1 MTPVNV
7 DELERTWGRRPGLY
21 GWLAETNHKVIGKR
35 FIVTA
40 FVFFA
45 MAGVLALLL
54 RLQLAQPDG
63 RILDN
68 DRYNQLFTTHGST
81 MMFLFAVPV
90 MEGLGLYF
98 VPLMVGTRNMAFP
111 RLNAYA
117 YFTYLTGG
125 LLLWTGLL
133 LDAAPDMGW
142 FAYTPLSGPEFG
154 PGKRAD
160 VWAQLVTFTEL
171 SALAGAVNTIVTILK
186 HRAPGMALHRIPIF
200 VWAELVVSVMI
211 VFAMPA
217 LILSSGCLALD
228 RLVGTHFFNPV
239 EGGDPLLWQHLFW
252 FFGHPEVYII
262 FLPATGMISTM
273 LPSFTRRQVF
283 GYTPIVLAMVATGII
298 GFGVWV
304 HHMFTTGL
312 PQLGL
317 SFFTAASV
325 MIVIPTGIQIF
336 CWLATI
342 WAAPVVWRTPFLYI
356 VGFFITFVIGGLSG
370 VMIASVPIDLQV
382 HDTHF
387 IVAHFHYVLIGGAV
401 FPLLGAVH
409 YWFPK
414 MSGRMMDERLGRV
427 SFALVLVGFHTT
439 FFPMHLLGLMGMPR
453 RVFTYSAE
461 RGWGDLNL
469 VATVGS
475 FILAL
480 GVLAIVVNV
489 LRSLRRGA
497 VAGDDPW
504 GSDTLEWGTS
514 SPPPLYGFAELP
526 TVKGLAPLWTR
537 TPEDPVVVGL
547 ASDRR
552 EMLVT
557 TTMDAEPDHRQAIPG
572 PAIWPFVATLGTAV
586 AFVGAMFTPWAI
598 PVAAVIGAI
607 TGVGWFWP
615 KPPHTELMK
624 EQP

>member
-7 DELERTWGRRPGLY
+7 DELERTWARRPGLY

-90 MEGLGLYF
+90 MEGIGLYF

-283 GYTPIVLAMVATGII
+283 GYTPIVLAMVATGIN

-453 RVFTYSAE
+453 RVFTSSAE